1 MDKPRKA
8 TWELIYNLM
17 LKQMRYSKGSK
28 EYIDIQLE
36 INKLE
41 KELKDGIRK
50 I

>member
-8 TWELIYNLM
+8 TWELIYDLM
-17 LKQMRYSKGSK
+17 LKQMCYNKGSK
-28 EYIDIQLE
+28 DIQIE
-36 INKLE
+36 IDKLE

>member
-1 MDKPRKA
+1 MGRIP
-8 TWELIYNLM
+8 EIIYNLI
-17 LKQMRYSKGSK
+17 LKQLRYRKGSK
-28 EYIDIQLE
+28 EYIDIQIE

>member
-1 MDKPRKA
+1 MDKPGKV

-28 EYIDIQLE
+28 DIQIE

>member
-1 MDKPRKA
+1 MGRLH
-8 TWELIYNLM
+8 ELIYDLM
-17 LKQMRYSKGSK
+17 LKQTCYSK
-28 EYIDIQLE
+28 DIQIE

>member
-1 MDKPRKA
+1 MGRIH
-8 TWELIYNLM
+8 ELI

-28 EYIDIQLE
+28 EYIDIQIE

>member
-1 MDKPRKA
+1 MGRIH
-8 TWELIYNLM
+8 ELIYNLI
-17 LKQMRYSKGSK
+17 LKQMCYSKGSK
-28 EYIDIQLE
+28 EYIDIQIE